1 MNSAKILLVGGD
13 ADIEATLL
21 KPFEDAHRAVDIVHV
36 QEADDALHDLVVGG
50 FQLGLIVDRPKEP
63 TFTVE
68 ICTDAREAGVRVPII
83 VLMQKS
89 DLVVEQAILEA
100 GGYVTLATEGPQNT
114 MLRNLVNLTVDLRK
128 TEETL
133 RKSNDR
139 LMMEMRTLQDERDRA
154 EALSSEYVELMENYA
169 HAKEEL
175 EKINQEKNKFFSI
188 IAHDLRSPF
197 TGLIGF
203 SALLKDGA
211 ETYPPEKIKKFAG
224 HIHKSSTSIF
234 KLLENLLEWSRL
246 QMNRVSVS
254 PVSLALGETT
264 EQVFNVLHSVAAE
277 KGIELSESGTPPIVF
292 ADPPM
297 VEAVIRNLINNAIK
311 FTPPGGTIKV
321 QYDSDK
327 ASNTATIRVIDSGVG
342 MDAETAAKLF
352 KITENVST
360 RGTEGEEGTGL
371 GLLLCAELVN
381 RNKGKITV
389 ESTKGEGS
397 TFAFTLPLKG
407 PEA

>member
-1 MNSAKILLVGGD
+1 MDSAKILLVGGD
-13 ADIEATLL
+13 AHVEALLL

-50 FQLGLIVDRPKEP
+50 FQLSLIVDRPKEP
-63 TFTVE
+63 TFAVE

-83 VLMQKS
+83 VLMLKP

-264 EQVFNVLHSVAAE
+264 LQVFNVLHAVAAE

-311 FTPPGGTIKV
+311 FTPQGGTIEV
-321 QYDSDK
+321 QYESDED
-327 ASNTATIRVIDSGVG
+327 SNTATTRIIDSGIG
-342 MDAETAAKLF
+342 MDSETAAKLF
-352 KITENVST
+352 DITENVST

-371 GLLLCAELVN
+371 GLLLCAELVT

-389 ESTKGEGS
+389 ESTPGKGS
-397 TFAFTLPLKG
+397 TFTFTLPLKG